1 MVLPF
6 ENFKVNNS
14 KFIKLPSVPDYIFG
28 LINIKGEYITVL
40 DIRKFY
46 GDSST
51 EIKEKS
57 TIIII
62 NSEDFKLG
70 ILADEI
76 LESMNINFEEII
88 QNKIQKQEELPT
100 MEFVKNNEIYQ
111 VLNVDQLLED
121 ERLTLC

>member
-1 MVLPF
+1 MR
-6 ENFKVNNS
+6 
-14 KFIKLPSVPDYIFG
+14 
-28 LINIKGEYITVL
+28 LIYL
-40 DIRKFY
+40 YIRKFY
-46 GDSST
+46 GDFST